1 MSLDLNGYTQF
12 KNFVDFANNEIKTL
26 GKSGKTSIA
35 QVSGDNRLGGHV
47 IKANTN
53 DTVGKLGSRTQDIK
67 DANNLARDLFKKAVA
82 DMYGGEKNIPKI
94 VLDEMKLN
102 DFDKGKPLTARR
114 ILAVKTA
121 INVDWSKKHNTFKSA
136 EASTVA
142 LKMGWTKEEVSK
154 ISRVVHFFS
163 ALTGMDEST
172 ALKRLVIPDSKGT
185 GFILDEKLYGALSEI
200 SRKIARFAGKKS

>member
-121 INVDWSKKHNTFKSA
+121 INVDWSKKPTPSRAPKPPRSR
-136 EASTVA
+136 
-142 LKMGWTKEEVSK
+142 LKWGGQRKKCPRSPVWC
-154 ISRVVHFFS
+154 ISS
-163 ALTGMDEST
+163 
-172 ALKRLVIPDSKGT
+172 PP
-185 GFILDEKLYGALSEI
+185 
-200 SRKIARFAGKKS
+200 